1 MVVGRVYGIEKTLTI
16 LNANVT
22 TDSNDI
28 TTHLLDVI
36 RVKFEAEAKSKEV
49 PPLENNPC
57 VPLAHSMSLV
67 VGEYDREYEQPM
79 LTKMQT
85 NICNILK
92 DFEATP
98 IGISYEQLLRQFQP
112 HQHYEIKRALQFLI
126 NEGYAYSTID
136 NCHFKLTCVM

>member
-1 MVVGRVYGIEKTLTI
+1 M
-16 LNANVT
+16 
-22 TDSNDI
+22 
-28 TTHLLDVI
+28 
-36 RVKFEAEAKSKEV
+36 
-49 PPLENNPC
+49 ENNPC

-67 VGEYDREYEQPM
+67 VGENDREYEQPM

-112 HQHYEIKRALQFLI
+112 HQHYEIKYDKTHTIKNILHIIFLKLFLWFYFLI
-126 NEGYAYSTID
+126 KEMNFLNVSTILYQHA
-136 NCHFKLTCVM
+136 NIIFNMF